1 MKTCRP
7 SRPQEFF
14 VTVLGLVGGAPGGQT
29 PGVADAAGACRVFHT
44 QAQASYVA
52 GFPVPYFLVSYTSL
66 GLTKTVVLA
75 ARG

>member
-1 MKTCRP
+1 M
-7 SRPQEFF
+7 
-14 VTVLGLVGGAPGGQT
+14 LGLVGGAPGGQT

-66 GLTKTVVLA
+66 GLTKCL
-75 ARG
+75 ARGVKYGVGTSR